1 MARYDDGQLAIAF
14 LTADDFS
21 EAEAEESYSEGII
34 DHLRAVEGTKVAAL
48 VREVLA
54 EDRRGQK
61 KVSLRATGDDVDVSA
76 IARAHGGG
84 GHRRAA
90 GFTTGLSIPDLVAE
104 LRGAARRPAVG
115 PAPDE
120 PDPRLRRQPVSPID
134 GLILADKPAGIT
146 SHDMVARARHAL
158 GRRRVGHAGTLD
170 PFATGLLILLVG
182 RATRVQRYLMAQPK
196 TYEVVVR
203 FGATSTTGD
212 PRAWS
217 PQTGILPASRSRC
230 RPARCSQRPPA
241 HSAVKVDGERA
252 YARARRG
259 EERRARRARPIDVH
273 EFTTLWEDGDR
284 AGLRIVCGS
293 GTYVRSLV
301 ADLGDA
307 YCLELRRTA
316 IGPFGVDGAWPG
328 VGHVEV
334 TGMEAGLGRIMP
346 VVALGGDDARAAT
359 HGRAVPVADGALE
372 RVGGSAWDHALL
384 VDGSGPIA
392 VAEAREGGLLKPVV
406 GFRA

>member
-1 MARYDDGQLAIAF
+1 M
-14 LTADDFS
+14 S
-21 EAEAEESYSEGII
+21 
-34 DHLRAVEGTKVAAL
+34 
-48 VREVLA
+48 
-54 EDRRGQK
+54 
-61 KVSLRATGDDVDVSA
+61 
-76 IARAHGGG
+76 
-84 GHRRAA
+84 
-90 GFTTGLSIPDLVAE
+90 
-104 LRGAARRPAVG
+104 
-115 PAPDE
+115 
-120 PDPRLRRQPVSPID
+120 PVD

-212 PRAWS
+212 TEGLITE
-217 PQTGILPASRSRC
+217 TGVLPEFPLVLPTGELR
-230 RPARCSQRPPA
+230 QRPPA

-259 EERRARRARPIDVH
+259 ETVVPDERTIHVH
-273 EFTTLWEDGDR
+273 EFAPLWQDGDR

-301 ADLGDA
+301 SDLGDA

-316 IGPFGVDGAWPG
+316 IGPFLVAGGWEG
-328 VGHVEV
+328 VGHVDV
-334 TGMEAGLGRIMP
+334 TDLAAGLRRIMP
-346 VVALGGDDARAAT
+346 VVVLAGDEARAAI
-359 HGRAVPVADGALE
+359 HGRAVPAAAGEL
-372 RVGGSAWDHALL
+372 GDHALL
-384 VDGSGPIA
+384 ADASGPIA
-392 VAEAREGGLLKPVV
+392 VAEVRVGADGTGLLKPVV